1 MFKEYHFPYNM
12 ITLSGKII
20 AQSAIPFLLPVW
32 ISPESAGWTSLTLF
46 EVLARV

>member
-20 AQSAIPFLLPVW
+20 TQSAITLPV
-32 ISPESAGWTSLTLF
+32 AGLDFAGIGWLDKFDTI
-46 EVLARV
+46 